1 MKLFTCSVLFG
12 SVVLLLS
19 GCFSIRKN
27 ERNIPVYKRKEVLP
41 VYVEQ
46 KAETPAASIENA
58 KLIENSTPQPDAKA
72 AAAVQLS
79 AETPATTPA
88 LPSERIHRMV
98 HESKLEI
105 IASGMSPEYVEAH
118 FSVANMIDEDTEKK
132 VIWWYTIG
140 EFKIEVIDMVSWTQD
155 ASGNIAYNHAIRQDW
170 GTTRN
175 IEKVISKMDAEN
187 AMRACI
193 GDFQEL
199 SFRFTAFDLPGSAS
213 PWMLAKSTQ
222 PAPGGTE
229 QDKMFLQGFINL
241 ETGACHKEIAGVIH
255 APLEEK

>member
-1 MKLFTCSVLFG
+1 MKLFTCSILFG
-12 SVVLLLS
+12 SLLLLLS

-27 ERNIPVYKRKEVLP
+27 ERNVPVYKRKEALP
-41 VYVEQ
+41 VYVDQ
-46 KAETPAASIENA
+46 KAETPAASIEKA
-58 KLIENSTPQPDAKA
+58 KPMENTPPQPDAKS
-72 AAAVQLS
+72 AAAVKLS
-79 AETPATTPA
+79 AETPATAPA

-140 EFKIEVIDMVSWTQD
+140 EFKIEVIDMVSWNQD
-155 ASGNIAYNHAIRQDW
+155 GSGNIVYTHAIRQDW

-193 GDFQEL
+193 GEFTEVSFQ
-199 SFRFTAFDLPGSAS
+199 FTAFDLPGSAS
-213 PWMLAKSTQ
+213 PWMIAKSTQ
-222 PAPGGTE
+222 PAPGGSAE
-229 QDKMFLQGFINL
+229 DKVFLQGFINL
-241 ETGACHKEIAGVIH
+241 ENGVCQKEIAGVIH
-255 APLEEK
+255 APKNE